1 MAQSDAPNVPERE
14 EQELRAPLTKMS
26 AKVWP
31 GRTDTRAI
39 VGALMLSLTMIV
51 ILRIAE
57 PIDTIV
63 TGGLFPVSGR
73 VIAFTMIALGTWM
86 FGGIGG
92 FIVAEINPFIGVA
105 TGSSPIAPFFFITN
119 GLITVAAIIVG
130 SRVSDVTSWKSILAF
145 TTLASVFL
153 ILVYIPLHLLYF
165 QLPVERMLSLYA
177 VQTAASIPLPA
188 LLLRALLRVIRS
200 AGFVRR

>member
-1 MAQSDAPNVPERE
+1 
-14 EQELRAPLTKMS
+14 MS
-26 AKVWP
+26 AKVFP
-31 GRTDTRAI
+31 GRTDTRAL

-73 VIAFTMIALGTWM
+73 VVAFTMIALGTWM
-86 FGGIGG
+86 YGLAGGL
-92 FIVAEINPFIGVA
+92 IVAEINPFIGVA
-105 TGSSPIAPFFFITN
+105 TGSSPIAPFFLITN
-119 GLITVAAIIVG
+119 ALIAVAAAIVG
-130 SRVSDVTSWKSILAF
+130 SRAGNLLSWKTILAF
-145 TTLASVFL
+145 TGLASLFM
-153 ILVYIPLHLLYF
+153 ILVYIPLHLFYF
-165 QLPVERMLSLYA
+165 QLPVERMLTLYA

-188 LLLRALLRVIRS
+188 ILLRALLQVVRS

>member
-1 MAQSDAPNVPERE
+1 MAQSDALNVPERGAG
-14 EQELRAPLTKMS
+14 ELRAPLTKMS

-39 VGALMLSLTMIV
+39 VSSLMLSLTMVV

-73 VIAFTMIALGTWM
+73 VVAFTMIALGTWM

-92 FIVAEINPFIGVA
+92 LIVAEINPFIGVA

-130 SRVSDVTSWKSILAF
+130 SRLSNLMTWKAILTY
-145 TTLASVFL
+145 TTLASVFM
-153 ILVYIPLHLLYF
+153 VVAYIPLHLFYF
-165 QLPVERMLSLYA
+165 RLPVERMLSLYA
-177 VQTAASIPLPA
+177 IQTAACIPLPA
-188 LLLRALLRVIRS
+188 LLLRALLQVVQS

>member
-1 MAQSDAPNVPERE
+1 MAQSDAVPAPDRSE
-14 EQELRAPLTKMS
+14 EEVRAPLTRMS
-26 AKVWP
+26 AKVFP
-31 GRTDTRAI
+31 GRTDTRAL

-73 VIAFTMIALGTWM
+73 VVAFTMIALGTWM
-86 FGGIGG
+86 YGLAGGL
-92 FIVAEINPFIGVA
+92 IVAEINPFIGVA
-105 TGSSPIAPFFFITN
+105 TGSSPIAPFFLITN
-119 GLITVAAIIVG
+119 ALIAVAAAIVG
-130 SRVSDVTSWKSILAF
+130 SRAGNLLSWKTILAF
-145 TTLASVFL
+145 TGLASLFM
-153 ILVYIPLHLLYF
+153 ILVYIPLHLFYF
-165 QLPVERMLSLYA
+165 QLPVERMLTLYA

-188 LLLRALLRVIRS
+188 ILLRALLQVVRS

>member
-1 MAQSDAPNVPERE
+1 MAQRDALNVPDSSAGGV
-14 EQELRAPLTKMS
+14 RAPLTRMS
-26 AKVWP
+26 EKIWP

-39 VGALMLSLTMIV
+39 VSSLMLSLAMIV

-73 VIAFTMIALGTWM
+73 VVAFTMVGLGTWM
-86 FGGIGG
+86 FGGVGG
-92 FIVAEINPFIGVA
+92 LIVAEINPPIAVA

-119 GLITVAAIIVG
+119 ALIMVAAAIVG
-130 SRVSDVTSWKSILAF
+130 ARVPNIMSWKAIFAF
-145 TTLASVFL
+145 TALASIFL
-153 ILVYIPLHLLYF
+153 VLIYIPLHLFYF
-165 QLPVERMLSLYA
+165 RLPVERMLSLYA

-188 LLLRALLRVIRS
+188 LLLRALLQVVQS